1 MLGCNAKRL
10 KIEAERVLVR
20 EVPYEIVE
28 PVSWNQVK
36 RGYLDELLRQQHG
49 TRWEAQ
55 FFVEG
60 HVDCHL
66 LAVEKT
72 PELRQASFEDEGEDD
87 LADAC
92 PSRCAKGRLGSGF
105 KRLCDW
111 L

>member
-55 FFVEG
+55 LFV
-60 HVDCHL
+60 
-66 LAVEKT
+66 
-72 PELRQASFEDEGEDD
+72 
-87 LADAC
+87 
-92 PSRCAKGRLGSGF
+92 
-105 KRLCDW
+105 
-111 L
+111 